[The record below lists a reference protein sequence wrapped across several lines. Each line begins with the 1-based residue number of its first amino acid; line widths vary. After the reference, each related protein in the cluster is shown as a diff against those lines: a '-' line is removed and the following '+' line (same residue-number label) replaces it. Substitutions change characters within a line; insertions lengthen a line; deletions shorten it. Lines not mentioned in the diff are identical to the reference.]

1 VRSLTPAQ
9 ALVPLRVFLGGT
21 FVYAG
26 IQKLSDP
33 GFLHPGAPTY
43 IGTQLHGFAA
53 GTPGGTLLRTFA
65 LPHPQLAG
73 IAVALTEIA
82 VGLLVLIGL
91 GTRVAAA
98 VGLSLNLVLFLTAS
112 WKTSPYFL
120 GSDIVFVFA
129 WLPFVL
135 AGSAGQPAVERL
147 PAPDDVTRR
156 QALATGYA
164 AVAGASV
171 ILAGIAAAF
180 RGRLPA
186 PATKTLATTPAPT
199 PAARHHRRR
208 KAARVPSGA
217 VRLGASNQLPTN
229 SAALYQDPA
238 DGQADI
244 VVRQPSGALTACS
257 AICTHAGCRVEYTNG
272 ELYCPCHGSAFDSRT
287 GAVKQGPAT
296 QPLAVKRVIE
306 RDGSIYALRA

>member
-1 VRSLTPAQ
+1 MRVDLSAALTLSGAMHEFRDTPDFDPARPVRARRQASRRGRGTVSPAL
-9 ALVPLRVFLGGT
+9 ALFPLRLFLGIT

-112 WKTSPYFL
+112 WNTSPYFL
-120 GSDIVFVFA
+120 GSDIVFVF
-129 WLPFVL
+129 
-135 AGSAGQPAVERL
+135 
-147 PAPDDVTRR
+147 
-156 QALATGYA
+156 
-164 AVAGASV
+164 
-171 ILAGIAAAF
+171 
-180 RGRLPA
+180 
-186 PATKTLATTPAPT
+186 
-199 PAARHHRRR
+199 
-208 KAARVPSGA
+208 
-217 VRLGASNQLPTN
+217 
-229 SAALYQDPA
+229 
-238 DGQADI
+238 
-244 VVRQPSGALTACS
+244 
-257 AICTHAGCRVEYTNG
+257 
-272 ELYCPCHGSAFDSRT
+272 
-287 GAVKQGPAT
+287 
-296 QPLAVKRVIE
+296 
-306 RDGSIYALRA
+306 